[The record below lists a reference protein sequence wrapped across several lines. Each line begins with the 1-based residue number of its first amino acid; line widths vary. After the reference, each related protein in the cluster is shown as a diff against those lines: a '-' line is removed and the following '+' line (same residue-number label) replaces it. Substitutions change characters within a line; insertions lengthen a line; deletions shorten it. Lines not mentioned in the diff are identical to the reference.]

1 MKELRLIPLLM
12 LAPVITAMACTEI
25 PEEPTVHNY
34 RAILYSL
41 PFSSAGFFG
50 GANLKRN
57 REQIVINLC
66 FFQSKCF
73 FLLLFS
79 WKCCIIYSTLWVKSP
94 NLKKGSIPT

>member
-41 PFSSAGFFG
+41 PFSRAGFFG
-50 GANLKRN
+50 GKF
-57 REQIVINLC
+57 E
-66 FFQSKCF
+66 K
-73 FLLLFS
+73 
-79 WKCCIIYSTLWVKSP
+79 KS
-94 NLKKGSIPT
+94 